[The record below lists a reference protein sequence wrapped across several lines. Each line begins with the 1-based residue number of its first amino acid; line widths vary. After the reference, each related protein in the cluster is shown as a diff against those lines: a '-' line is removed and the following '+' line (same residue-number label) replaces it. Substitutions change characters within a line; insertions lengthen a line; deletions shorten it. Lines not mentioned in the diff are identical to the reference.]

1 MYFYSIAVHQLMPV
15 GQILRG
21 IIPWLDLL
29 AYLAGYFEALVY
41 SSAGELRII
50 LMA

>member
-29 AYLAGYFEALVY
+29 AYLAGYFEELVHG
-41 SSAGELRII
+41 SAGELRII

>member
-15 GQILRG
+15 DQILRG

-41 SSAGELRII
+41 SPAGELRII

>member
-21 IIPWLDLL
+21 IIRWLDLL
-29 AYLAGYFEALVY
+29 AYLAGYFEELVHG
-41 SSAGELRII
+41 SAGELRII